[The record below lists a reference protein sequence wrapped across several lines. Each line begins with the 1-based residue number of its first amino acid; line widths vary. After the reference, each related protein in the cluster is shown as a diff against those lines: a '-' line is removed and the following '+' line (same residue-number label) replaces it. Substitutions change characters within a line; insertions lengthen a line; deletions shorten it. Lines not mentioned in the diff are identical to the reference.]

1 MPWLKRVIALLAL
14 ASVFLLASFM
24 GGMTHSIFAELTHG
38 AHSAWLWGAGLLVL
52 GLIAALT
59 WRWSRRAR
67 LGR

>member
-38 AHSAWLWGAGLLVL
+38 AHSAWLWGAGLLVI
-52 GLIAALT
+52 GLIAALA
-59 WRWSRRAR
+59 WRWSRRAG